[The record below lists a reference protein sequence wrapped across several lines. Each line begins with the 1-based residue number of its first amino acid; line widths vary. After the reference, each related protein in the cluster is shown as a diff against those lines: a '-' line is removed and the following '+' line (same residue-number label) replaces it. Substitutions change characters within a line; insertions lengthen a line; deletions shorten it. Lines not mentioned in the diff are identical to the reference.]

1 MFRIFKLL
9 ILLILFFIVVKFP
22 FVPTRNKS
30 KIVLKLIKMGGV
42 AFVKMGQSMAVRSDI
57 VGEYYASE
65 LKSLQDNMKSFSY
78 NKFHSIVKKNLEK
91 PTSEVFK
98 EIDKKPIGCASIAQV
113 HKGIL
118 LNGDKVA
125 IKVLRPNI
133 RKTFFKDIKL
143 FYKLAIIIE
152 FINPKF
158 KRLRFFD
165 VVSEMH
171 RWVNSELSLY
181 KESNNARKLYNNFH
195 KVDKY
200 QGDFFKVPKIYDEY
214 STDDI
219 MVIEWV
225 DGIRIDDINSYEKNG
240 LKGKDILQKSAT
252 VFFLQVFRDGFF
264 HADMHPGNMF
274 IDKEANLRPI
284 DFGIMGI
291 LDKKTRIFI
300 ADILYY
306 LMEQDYRAVSDVHFK
321 AGYIP
326 TTYGIDEFAVEI
338 EKIDKSVRSKGNIA
352 DISMGDLLGQL
363 FATTERFQMRTR
375 PELLL
380 LQKTIIVAEGVGRI
394 IAPKENMWD
403 LIADLIEEWF
413 KVNRGLWAKVEDV
426 LSSELKHNNVSS
438 RNVEIE
444 LMDKSSIKKSIF
456 FDIFMLFILIS
467 IIFYVI

>member
-1 MFRIFKLL
+1 
-9 ILLILFFIVVKFP
+9 
-22 FVPTRNKS
+22 
-30 KIVLKLIKMGGV
+30 
-42 AFVKMGQSMAVRSDI
+42 
-57 VGEYYASE
+57 
-65 LKSLQDNMKSFSY
+65 
-78 NKFHSIVKKNLEK
+78 
-91 PTSEVFK
+91 
-98 EIDKKPIGCASIAQV
+98 
-113 HKGIL
+113 
-118 LNGDKVA
+118 
-125 IKVLRPNI
+125 
-133 RKTFFKDIKL
+133 
-143 FYKLAIIIE
+143 
-152 FINPKF
+152 
-158 KRLRFFD
+158 
-165 VVSEMH
+165 
-171 RWVNSELSLY
+171 
-181 KESNNARKLYNNFH
+181 
-195 KVDKY
+195 
-200 QGDFFKVPKIYDEY
+200 
-214 STDDI
+214 
-219 MVIEWV
+219 
-225 DGIRIDDINSYEKNG
+225 
-240 LKGKDILQKSAT
+240 T

-444 LMDKSSIKKSIF
+444 LMDKSS
-456 FDIFMLFILIS
+456 
-467 IIFYVI
+467 